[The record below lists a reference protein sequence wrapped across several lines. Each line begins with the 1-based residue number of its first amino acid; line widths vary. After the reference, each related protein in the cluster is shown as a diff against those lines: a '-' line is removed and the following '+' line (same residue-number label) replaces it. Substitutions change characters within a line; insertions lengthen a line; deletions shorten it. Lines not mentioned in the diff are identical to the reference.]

1 MKLNHISTA
10 VVFVA
15 AGMLLAVSCGHESK
29 EKAQVT
35 HADSVLFAAGRALD
49 YTRLLELTD
58 SFEHEGAITRMN
70 ANRWRGVGYNNLGK
84 VRSAEYYYRK
94 VVDAKIE
101 TDKDLYYYNKSVRRL
116 AELLVRRGEY
126 EEALRVAM
134 PAIDRLR
141 SSEDYSE
148 KDMAILLN
156 TIGCCQLNLGRL
168 TEAAQNYESAR
179 QRLLELAAKDPSHR
193 DLDDA
198 IMAVDDIALS
208 YINTHHYSEAQQ
220 WTAVTDSLMAVRLQN
235 VTEDRRK
242 LVEEYRGRVA
252 LHRMLVLQGM
262 GQQREAA
269 KLYRELADSDF
280 GKSDEGLIGLATY
293 LMEAGRMGEAADNFT
308 HLDQLVQQRGLEP
321 TLDNISTYLLPK
333 YKANVGAG
341 RIDSAL
347 AVGLKLCDMLDSV
360 LVTSKSNDAAELA
373 TIYDTQQKENMI
385 AEQQAD
391 MSRQRMRSILIVSL
405 LVFAFLAFYIYHRI
419 KAQRRL
425 AHAYQQLELAHH
437 KLEAVNTQLEMA
449 NTQLEKANTQLET
462 ANAQLE
468 QKNEE
473 LTVANERAE
482 ESSRMKTNF
491 IQQISHEIRTPL
503 NILSGFTQVITMPDM
518 ELDDDTRQDINRQI
532 NENTNRITGLVNKML
547 ELSDVNSRAVIEK
560 NDYVL
565 AIQIAAQAAED
576 SEQKKC
582 TALGIGWARTGGES
596 LAIEEEEAL
605 AVDGIENVSK
615 VLEEIENDRLPDL
628 KYFEGLACDGG
639 CVGGPIVFENVY
651 IARNRIRKL
660 VVDLPKEKISDA
672 VSLEEVRSLGND
684 LCFDKPIRPIE
695 AMKLDQDFAEALK
708 KMDRIEEIAKQLP
721 GLDCGSCGSPTCRA
735 LAEDIVCGYARELDC
750 LFLLKQKVS
759 EMAKQMVEIS
769 ELTRE

>member
-1 MKLNHISTA
+1 MKLNHRLTA

-15 AGMLLAVSCGHESK
+15 AGLLLAVSCGHESK
-29 EKAQVT
+29 EKTLAT

-70 ANRWRGVGYNNLGK
+70 ANRWRGVCYNNLGK

-116 AELLVRRGEY
+116 AELLVRRGQY

-168 TEAAQNYESAR
+168 TEAAKNYESAR
-179 QRLLELAAKDPSHR
+179 QRLLELAAKDPSQR
-193 DLDDA
+193 NLDDA

-208 YINTHHYSEAQQ
+208 YIKTRHYDEAQQ
-220 WTAVTDSLMAVRLQN
+220 WTAITDSLMAVRLQN
-235 VTEDRRK
+235 VTPDRRK

-269 KLYRELADSDF
+269 KMYKELADSDF

-308 HLDQLVQQRGLEP
+308 HLDQLVLQRVLEP

-391 MSRQRMRSILIVSL
+391 MSRQRMWSILVVSL
-405 LVFAFLAFYIYHRI
+405 LVFAFLAFYIYHRF

-425 AHAYQQLELAHH
+425 AHAYQQLEVAHH
-437 KLEAVNTQLEMA
+437 KLEVV
-449 NTQLEKANTQLET
+449 
-462 ANAQLE
+462 NAQLE

-518 ELDDDTRQDINRQI
+518 ELDDDTRHDINRQI

-547 ELSDVNSRAVIEK
+547 ELSDVNSRAVIEC
-560 NDYVL
+560 NDHVL
-565 AIQIAAQAAED
+565 AVQIAAQAAED
-576 SEQKKC
+576 SGIT
-582 TALGIGWARTGGES
+582 TADHLHFDMEMGEGGDTAMLQTNLAAATRVLTLVLDNARKFTKG
-596 LAIEEEEAL
+596 
-605 AVDGIENVSK
+605 
-615 VLEEIENDRLPDL
+615 
-628 KYFEGLACDGG
+628 
-639 CVGGPIVFENVY
+639 
-651 IARNRIRKL
+651 
-660 VVDLPKEKISDA
+660 
-672 VSLEEVRSLGND
+672 
-684 LCFDKPIRPIE
+684 
-695 AMKLDQDFAEALK
+695 AEALHREEDAVADPGDK
-708 KMDRIEEIAKQLP
+708 KSVVLRIAQDGQRVRFTVEDTGIGIPAEESEHIFDEFVQLNEYYDGTGI
-721 GLDCGSCGSPTCRA
+721 GLTVARS
-735 LAEDIVCGYARELDC
+735 LARRLGGDVVLDTSYTGGARFVVTLNN
-750 LFLLKQKVS
+750 
-759 EMAKQMVEIS
+759 
-769 ELTRE
+769 

>member
-1 MKLNHISTA
+1 MKIKYISAHMAWLA
-10 VVFVA
+10 VV
-15 AGMLLAVSCGHESK
+15 LLLGVSCGHESK
-29 EKAQVT
+29 EKTQVT

-116 AELLVRRGEY
+116 AELLVRRGQY

-179 QRLLELAAKDPSHR
+179 QRLLELAAKDPSQR
-193 DLDDA
+193 NLDDA
-198 IMAVDDIALS
+198 IMAVDDISLS
-208 YINTHHYSEAQQ
+208 YIKTRHYDEAQQ
-220 WTAVTDSLMAVRLQN
+220 WTAITDSLMTVRLQN

-252 LHRMLVLQGM
+252 LHRMLVLQGL

-269 KLYRELADSDF
+269 RIYTELADSDF

-373 TIYDTQQKENMI
+373 TIYDTQQKESMI

-405 LVFAFLAFYIYHRI
+405 LVFAFLAIYIYHRI

-425 AHAYQQLELAHH
+425 AQAYQQLELAHH
-437 KLEAVNTQLEMA
+437 KLEAV
-449 NTQLEKANTQLET
+449 NTQLET

-547 ELSDVNSRAVIEK
+547 ELSDVNSRAVIEC
-560 NDYVL
+560 NDHVL
-565 AIQIAAQAAED
+565 AVQIAAQAAED
-576 SEQKKC
+576 SGIT
-582 TALGIGWARTGGES
+582 TADHLQFDMEMGEGGDTAMLQTNLAAATRVLTLVLDNARKFTKG
-596 LAIEEEEAL
+596 
-605 AVDGIENVSK
+605 
-615 VLEEIENDRLPDL
+615 
-628 KYFEGLACDGG
+628 
-639 CVGGPIVFENVY
+639 
-651 IARNRIRKL
+651 
-660 VVDLPKEKISDA
+660 
-672 VSLEEVRSLGND
+672 
-684 LCFDKPIRPIE
+684 
-695 AMKLDQDFAEALK
+695 AEALHHEEAAAADAGDK
-708 KMDRIEEIAKQLP
+708 KSVVLRIAQDGQRVLFTVEDTGIGIPAEESEHIFDEFVQLNEYYDGTGI
-721 GLDCGSCGSPTCRA
+721 GLTVARS
-735 LAEDIVCGYARELDC
+735 LARRLGGDVVLDTSYTGGARFVVTLNNKTINQ
-750 LFLLKQKVS
+750 L
-759 EMAKQMVEIS
+759 
-769 ELTRE
+769 

>member
-193 DLDDA
+193 NLDDA

-220 WTAVTDSLMAVRLQN
+220 WTAVTDSLMTVRLQN

-269 KLYRELADSDF
+269 KLYRELANTDF
-280 GKSDEGLIGLATY
+280 GHSDEGLIGLATY

-373 TIYDTQQKENMI
+373 TIYDTQQKESMI

-405 LVFAFLAFYIYHRI
+405 LVFAFLAIYIYHRI

-437 KLEAVNTQLEMA
+437 KLEAV
-449 NTQLEKANTQLET
+449 NTQLET

-547 ELSDVNSRAVIEK
+547 ELSDVNSRAVIEC
-560 NDYVL
+560 NDHVL
-565 AIQIAAQAAED
+565 AVQIAAQAAED
-576 SEQKKC
+576 SGIT
-582 TALGIGWARTGGES
+582 TADHLNFDMEMGEGGDTAMLQTNLAAATRVLTLVLDNARKFTKG
-596 LAIEEEEAL
+596 
-605 AVDGIENVSK
+605 
-615 VLEEIENDRLPDL
+615 
-628 KYFEGLACDGG
+628 
-639 CVGGPIVFENVY
+639 
-651 IARNRIRKL
+651 
-660 VVDLPKEKISDA
+660 
-672 VSLEEVRSLGND
+672 
-684 LCFDKPIRPIE
+684 
-695 AMKLDQDFAEALK
+695 AEALHHEEAAAADAGDK
-708 KMDRIEEIAKQLP
+708 KSVVLRIAQDGQRVLFTVEDTGIGIPAEESEHIFDEFVQLNEYYDGTGI
-721 GLDCGSCGSPTCRA
+721 GLTVARS
-735 LAEDIVCGYARELDC
+735 LARRLGGDVVLDTSYTGGARFVVTL
-750 LFLLKQKVS
+750 
-759 EMAKQMVEIS
+759 
-769 ELTRE
+769 

>member
-1 MKLNHISTA
+1 MKIKYISAHMAWLA
-10 VVFVA
+10 VVL
-15 AGMLLAVSCGHESK
+15 LLAVSCGHESK
-29 EKAQVT
+29 EKTQVT

-116 AELLVRRGEY
+116 AELLVRRGQY

-168 TEAAQNYESAR
+168 TEAAKNYESAR
-179 QRLLELAAKDPSHR
+179 QRLLELAAKDPSQR
-193 DLDDA
+193 NLDDA

-220 WTAVTDSLMAVRLQN
+220 WTAVTDSLMTVRLQN

-269 KLYRELADSDF
+269 KIYTELADSDF

-391 MSRQRMRSILIVSL
+391 MSRQRMWSILIVSL
-405 LVFAFLAFYIYHRI
+405 LVFAFLAIYIYHHI

-437 KLEAVNTQLEMA
+437 KLEAV
-449 NTQLEKANTQLET
+449 NTQLET

-547 ELSDVNSRAVIEK
+547 ELSDVNSRAVIEC
-560 NDYVL
+560 NDHVL
-565 AIQIAAQAAED
+565 AVQIAAQAAED
-576 SEQKKC
+576 SGIT
-582 TALGIGWARTGGES
+582 TADHLQFDMEMGEGGDTAMLQTNLAAATRVLTLVLDNARKFTKG
-596 LAIEEEEAL
+596 
-605 AVDGIENVSK
+605 
-615 VLEEIENDRLPDL
+615 
-628 KYFEGLACDGG
+628 
-639 CVGGPIVFENVY
+639 
-651 IARNRIRKL
+651 
-660 VVDLPKEKISDA
+660 
-672 VSLEEVRSLGND
+672 
-684 LCFDKPIRPIE
+684 
-695 AMKLDQDFAEALK
+695 AEALHHEEAAAADAGDK
-708 KMDRIEEIAKQLP
+708 KSVVLRIAQDGQRVLFTVEDTGIGIPAEESEHIFDEFVQLNEYYDGTGI
-721 GLDCGSCGSPTCRA
+721 GLTVARS
-735 LAEDIVCGYARELDC
+735 LARRLGGDVVLDTSYTGGARFVVTLNN
-750 LFLLKQKVS
+750 
-759 EMAKQMVEIS
+759 
-769 ELTRE
+769 

>member
-1 MKLNHISTA
+1 MKLNHLTTT

-58 SFEHEGAITRMN
+58 SFEQSGAISRIS

-179 QRLLELAAKDPSHR
+179 QRLLELAAKDPSQR
-193 DLDDA
+193 NLDDA
-198 IMAVDDIALS
+198 IMTVDDIALS
-208 YINTHHYSEAQQ
+208 YIKTHHYSEAQK

-269 KLYRELADSDF
+269 RIYTELADSDF

-373 TIYDTQQKENMI
+373 TIYDTQQKESMI

-405 LVFAFLAFYIYHRI
+405 LVFAFLAIYIYHRI

-449 NTQLEKANTQLET
+449 NAQLET
-462 ANAQLE
+462 
-468 QKNEE
+468 KNEE
-473 LTVANERAE
+473 LTVANARAE

-547 ELSDVNSRAVIEK
+547 ELSDVNSRAVIEC
-560 NDYVL
+560 NDHVL
-565 AIQIAAQAAED
+565 AVQIAAQAAED
-576 SEQKKC
+576 SGIT
-582 TALGIGWARTGGES
+582 TADHLQFDMEMGEGGDTAMLQTNLAAATRVLTLVLDNARKFTKG
-596 LAIEEEEAL
+596 
-605 AVDGIENVSK
+605 
-615 VLEEIENDRLPDL
+615 
-628 KYFEGLACDGG
+628 
-639 CVGGPIVFENVY
+639 
-651 IARNRIRKL
+651 
-660 VVDLPKEKISDA
+660 
-672 VSLEEVRSLGND
+672 
-684 LCFDKPIRPIE
+684 
-695 AMKLDQDFAEALK
+695 AEALHREENAAVDAGDK
-708 KMDRIEEIAKQLP
+708 KSVVLRIAQDGQRVLFTVEDTGVGIPAEESEHIFDEFVQLNEYYDGTGI
-721 GLDCGSCGSPTCRA
+721 GLTVARS
-735 LAEDIVCGYARELDC
+735 LARRLGGDVVLDTSYTGGARFVVTLYN
-750 LFLLKQKVS
+750 
-759 EMAKQMVEIS
+759 
-769 ELTRE
+769 

>member
-1 MKLNHISTA
+1 MKLKHKSVILIVLTA
-10 VVFVA
+10 
-15 AGMLLAVSCGHESK
+15 GLMLAVSCGREDRKIS
-29 EKAQVT
+29 QVS

-141 SSEDYSE
+141 SSEDYSD

-168 TEAAQNYESAR
+168 TEAAKNYESAR
-179 QRLLELAAKDPSHR
+179 QRLLELAAKDPSQR
-193 DLDDA
+193 NLDDA

-208 YINTHHYSEAQQ
+208 YINTHHYSEAQK
-220 WTAVTDSLMAVRLQN
+220 WTAVTDSLMTVRLQN

-252 LHRMLVLQGM
+252 LHRMLVLQGL

-269 KLYRELADSDF
+269 RIYTELADSDF

-333 YKANVGAG
+333 YKANMGAG

-373 TIYDTQQKENMI
+373 TIYDTQQKESMI

-437 KLEAVNTQLEMA
+437 KLEAVNTQLE
-449 NTQLEKANTQLET
+449 TANTQLET

-547 ELSDVNSRAVIEK
+547 ELSDVNSRAVIEC
-560 NDYVL
+560 NDHVL
-565 AIQIAAQAAED
+565 AVQIAAQAAED
-576 SEQKKC
+576 SGIT
-582 TALGIGWARTGGES
+582 TADHLNFDMEMGEGGDTAMLQTNLAAATRVLTLVLDNARKFTKG
-596 LAIEEEEAL
+596 
-605 AVDGIENVSK
+605 
-615 VLEEIENDRLPDL
+615 
-628 KYFEGLACDGG
+628 
-639 CVGGPIVFENVY
+639 
-651 IARNRIRKL
+651 
-660 VVDLPKEKISDA
+660 
-672 VSLEEVRSLGND
+672 
-684 LCFDKPIRPIE
+684 
-695 AMKLDQDFAEALK
+695 AEALHHEEAAAADAGDK
-708 KMDRIEEIAKQLP
+708 KSVVLRIAQDGQRVLFTVEDTGIGIPAEESEHIFDEFVQLNEYYDGTGI
-721 GLDCGSCGSPTCRA
+721 GLTVARS
-735 LAEDIVCGYARELDC
+735 LARRLGGNVVLDTSYTGGARFVVTL
-750 LFLLKQKVS
+750 
-759 EMAKQMVEIS
+759 
-769 ELTRE
+769 

>member
-1 MKLNHISTA
+1 MKIKYISAHMAWLA
-10 VVFVA
+10 VVL
-15 AGMLLAVSCGHESK
+15 LLAVSCGHESK
-29 EKAQVT
+29 EKTQVT

-116 AELLVRRGEY
+116 AELLVRRGQY

-168 TEAAQNYESAR
+168 TEAAKNYESAR
-179 QRLLELAAKDPSHR
+179 QRLLELAAKDPSQR
-193 DLDDA
+193 NLDDA

-220 WTAVTDSLMAVRLQN
+220 WTAVTDSLMTVRLQD
-235 VTEDRRK
+235 VTPDRRK

-252 LHRMLVLQGM
+252 LHRMLVLQGL

-269 KLYRELADSDF
+269 KMYKELADSDF

-373 TIYDTQQKENMI
+373 TIYDTQQKESMI

-405 LVFAFLAFYIYHRI
+405 LVFAFLAIYIYHRI

-437 KLEAVNTQLEMA
+437 KLEVV
-449 NTQLEKANTQLET
+449 
-462 ANAQLE
+462 NAQLE

-547 ELSDVNSRAVIEK
+547 ELSDVNSRAVIEC
-560 NDYVL
+560 NDHVL
-565 AIQIAAQAAED
+565 AVQIAAQAAED
-576 SEQKKC
+576 SGIT
-582 TALGIGWARTGGES
+582 TADHLQFDMEMGEGGDTAMLQTNLAAATRVLTLVLDNARKFTKG
-596 LAIEEEEAL
+596 
-605 AVDGIENVSK
+605 
-615 VLEEIENDRLPDL
+615 
-628 KYFEGLACDGG
+628 
-639 CVGGPIVFENVY
+639 
-651 IARNRIRKL
+651 
-660 VVDLPKEKISDA
+660 
-672 VSLEEVRSLGND
+672 
-684 LCFDKPIRPIE
+684 
-695 AMKLDQDFAEALK
+695 AEALHHEEAAAADAGDK
-708 KMDRIEEIAKQLP
+708 KSVVLRIAQDGQRVLFTVEDTGIGIPAEESEHIFDEFVQLNEYYDGTGI
-721 GLDCGSCGSPTCRA
+721 GLTVARS
-735 LAEDIVCGYARELDC
+735 LARRLGGDVVLDTSYTGGARFVVTLNN
-750 LFLLKQKVS
+750 
-759 EMAKQMVEIS
+759 
-769 ELTRE
+769 

>member
-1 MKLNHISTA
+1 MKLKHKSVILIVLTA
-10 VVFVA
+10 
-15 AGMLLAVSCGHESK
+15 GLMLAVSCGREDRKIS
-29 EKAQVT
+29 QVS

-168 TEAAQNYESAR
+168 TEAAKNYESSR
-179 QRLLELAAKDPSHR
+179 QRLLELAAKDPSQR
-193 DLDDA
+193 NLDDA

-208 YINTHHYSEAQQ
+208 YIKTHHYSEAQK

-269 KLYRELADSDF
+269 RIYTELADSDF

-308 HLDQLVQQRGLEP
+308 HLDQLVQERGLEP

-405 LVFAFLAFYIYHRI
+405 LVFAFLAIYIYHRT

-437 KLEAVNTQLEMA
+437 KLEAVNTQLE
-449 NTQLEKANTQLET
+449 TANTQLET

-547 ELSDVNSRAVIEK
+547 ELSDVNSRAVIEC
-560 NDYVL
+560 NDHVL
-565 AIQIAAQAAED
+565 AVQIAAQAAED
-576 SEQKKC
+576 SGIT
-582 TALGIGWARTGGES
+582 TADHLNFDMEMGEGGDTAMLQTNLAAATRVLTLVLDNARKFTKG
-596 LAIEEEEAL
+596 
-605 AVDGIENVSK
+605 
-615 VLEEIENDRLPDL
+615 
-628 KYFEGLACDGG
+628 
-639 CVGGPIVFENVY
+639 
-651 IARNRIRKL
+651 
-660 VVDLPKEKISDA
+660 
-672 VSLEEVRSLGND
+672 
-684 LCFDKPIRPIE
+684 
-695 AMKLDQDFAEALK
+695 AEALHHEEAAAADAGDK
-708 KMDRIEEIAKQLP
+708 KSVVLRIAQDGQRVLFTVEDTGIGIPAEESEHIFDEFVQLNEYYDGTGI
-721 GLDCGSCGSPTCRA
+721 GLTVARS
-735 LAEDIVCGYARELDC
+735 LARRLGGNVVLDTSYTGGARFVVTL
-750 LFLLKQKVS
+750 
-759 EMAKQMVEIS
+759 
-769 ELTRE
+769 

>member
-15 AGMLLAVSCGHESK
+15 AGLLLAVSCGHESK

-134 PAIDRLR
+134 PAIGRLR

-168 TEAAQNYESAR
+168 TEAAKNYESSR
-179 QRLLELAAKDPSHR
+179 QRLLELAAKDPSQR
-193 DLDDA
+193 NLDDA

-208 YINTHHYSEAQQ
+208 YIKTHHYSEAQK
-220 WTAVTDSLMAVRLQN
+220 WTAVTDSLMTVRLQN

-269 KLYRELADSDF
+269 RIYTELADSDF

-405 LVFAFLAFYIYHRI
+405 LVFAFLAIYIYHRI

-437 KLEAVNTQLEMA
+437 KLEAVNTQLE
-449 NTQLEKANTQLET
+449 TT
-462 ANAQLE
+462 NAQLE

-547 ELSDVNSRAVIEK
+547 ELSDVNSRAVIER
-560 NDYVL
+560 NDHVL
-565 AIQIAAQAAED
+565 AVQIAAQAAED
-576 SEQKKC
+576 SGIT
-582 TALGIGWARTGGES
+582 TADHLNFDMEMGEGGDTAMLQTNLAAATRVLTLVLDNARKFTKG
-596 LAIEEEEAL
+596 
-605 AVDGIENVSK
+605 
-615 VLEEIENDRLPDL
+615 
-628 KYFEGLACDGG
+628 
-639 CVGGPIVFENVY
+639 
-651 IARNRIRKL
+651 
-660 VVDLPKEKISDA
+660 
-672 VSLEEVRSLGND
+672 
-684 LCFDKPIRPIE
+684 
-695 AMKLDQDFAEALK
+695 AEALHREENAAVDAADK
-708 KMDRIEEIAKQLP
+708 KSVVLRIAQDGERVLFTVEDTGIGIPAEESEHIFDEFVQLNEYYDGTGI
-721 GLDCGSCGSPTCRA
+721 GLTVARS
-735 LAEDIVCGYARELDC
+735 LARRLGGNVVLDTSYTGGARFVVTL
-750 LFLLKQKVS
+750 
-759 EMAKQMVEIS
+759 
-769 ELTRE
+769 

>member
-29 EKAQVT
+29 EEAQVT

-168 TEAAQNYESAR
+168 TEAAKNYESAR
-179 QRLLELAAKDPSHR
+179 QRLLELAAKDPSQR
-193 DLDDA
+193 NLDDA

-208 YINTHHYSEAQQ
+208 YIKTHHYSEAQQ
-220 WTAVTDSLMAVRLQN
+220 WTAVTDSLMTVRLQN

-242 LVEEYRGRVA
+242 LVEDYRGRVA
-252 LHRMLVLQGM
+252 LHRMLVLQGL

-269 KLYRELADSDF
+269 RIYTELADSDF

-437 KLEAVNTQLEMA
+437 KLEAVNTQLE
-449 NTQLEKANTQLET
+449 T

-547 ELSDVNSRAVIEK
+547 ELSDVNSRAVIEC
-560 NDYVL
+560 NDHVL
-565 AIQIAAQAAED
+565 AVQIAAQAAED
-576 SEQKKC
+576 SGIT
-582 TALGIGWARTGGES
+582 TADHLNFDMEMGEGGDTAMLQTNLAAATRVLTLVLDNARKFTKG
-596 LAIEEEEAL
+596 
-605 AVDGIENVSK
+605 
-615 VLEEIENDRLPDL
+615 
-628 KYFEGLACDGG
+628 
-639 CVGGPIVFENVY
+639 
-651 IARNRIRKL
+651 
-660 VVDLPKEKISDA
+660 
-672 VSLEEVRSLGND
+672 
-684 LCFDKPIRPIE
+684 
-695 AMKLDQDFAEALK
+695 AEALHHEEAAAADAGDK
-708 KMDRIEEIAKQLP
+708 KSVVLRIAQDGQRVLFTVEDTGIGIPAEESEHIFDEFVQLNEYYDGTGI
-721 GLDCGSCGSPTCRA
+721 GLTVARS
-735 LAEDIVCGYARELDC
+735 LARRLGGDVVLDTSYTGGARFVVTL
-750 LFLLKQKVS
+750 
-759 EMAKQMVEIS
+759 
-769 ELTRE
+769 

>member
-1 MKLNHISTA
+1 MKLNHLTTT

-15 AGMLLAVSCGHESK
+15 AGLLLAVS
-29 EKAQVT
+29 
-35 HADSVLFAAGRALD
+35 SVLFAAGRALD

-70 ANRWRGVGYNNLGK
+70 ANRWRGVGFNNLGK

-168 TEAAQNYESAR
+168 TEAAKNYESAR
-179 QRLLELAAKDPSHR
+179 QRLLELAAKDPSQR
-193 DLDDA
+193 NLDDA

-208 YINTHHYSEAQQ
+208 YINTRHYSEAQQ
-220 WTAVTDSLMAVRLQN
+220 WTAVTDSLMTVRLQN

-252 LHRMLVLQGM
+252 LHRMLVLQGL

-269 KLYRELADSDF
+269 RIYTELADSDF

-391 MSRQRMRSILIVSL
+391 MSRQRMWSILVVSL

-425 AHAYQQLELAHH
+425 AHAYQQLEVAHH
-437 KLEAVNTQLEMA
+437 KLEVV
-449 NTQLEKANTQLET
+449 
-462 ANAQLE
+462 NAQLE

-547 ELSDVNSRAVIEK
+547 ELSDVNSRAVIEC
-560 NDYVL
+560 NDHVL
-565 AIQIAAQAAED
+565 AMQIAAQAAED
-576 SEQKKC
+576 SGIT
-582 TALGIGWARTGGES
+582 TADHLQFDMEMGEGGDTAMLQTNLAAATRVLTLVLDNARKFTKG
-596 LAIEEEEAL
+596 
-605 AVDGIENVSK
+605 
-615 VLEEIENDRLPDL
+615 
-628 KYFEGLACDGG
+628 
-639 CVGGPIVFENVY
+639 
-651 IARNRIRKL
+651 
-660 VVDLPKEKISDA
+660 
-672 VSLEEVRSLGND
+672 
-684 LCFDKPIRPIE
+684 
-695 AMKLDQDFAEALK
+695 AEALHHEEAAAADAGDK
-708 KMDRIEEIAKQLP
+708 KSVVLRIAQDGQRVLFTVEDTGIGIPAEESEHIFDEFVQLNEYYDGTGI
-721 GLDCGSCGSPTCRA
+721 GLTVARS
-735 LAEDIVCGYARELDC
+735 LARRLGGDVVLDTSYTGGARFVVTLNN
-750 LFLLKQKVS
+750 
-759 EMAKQMVEIS
+759 
-769 ELTRE
+769 

>member
-1 MKLNHISTA
+1 MKLKHTSVILIVLTA
-10 VVFVA
+10 
-15 AGMLLAVSCGHESK
+15 GLMLAVSCGREDRKIS
-29 EKAQVT
+29 QVT
-35 HADSVLFAAGRALD
+35 HADSVLFDAGRAMD
-49 YTRLLELTD
+49 YEKLLALTD
-58 SFEHEGAITRMN
+58 SFEHAGIISHNN

-168 TEAAQNYESAR
+168 TEAAKNYESAR
-179 QRLLELAAKDPSHR
+179 QRLLELAAKDPSQR
-193 DLDDA
+193 NLDDA

-208 YINTHHYSEAQQ
+208 YINTHHYSEAQK
-220 WTAVTDSLMAVRLQN
+220 WTAVTDSLMTVRLQN

-252 LHRMLVLQGM
+252 LHRMLVLQGL

-269 KLYRELADSDF
+269 RIYTELADSDF

-373 TIYDTQQKENMI
+373 TIYDTQQKESMI

-405 LVFAFLAFYIYHRI
+405 LVFAFLAIYIYHRI

-449 NTQLEKANTQLET
+449 NTQLEKTNTQLET

-518 ELDDDTRQDINRQI
+518 DLDDETRQDINRQI

-547 ELSDVNSRAVIEK
+547 ELSDVNSRAVIEQ
-560 NDYVL
+560 NDSVL
-565 AIQIAAQAAED
+565 AVQIAAQAAED
-576 SEQKKC
+576 SGIT
-582 TALGIGWARTGGES
+582 TADHLNFDMEMGEGGDTAMLQTNLAAATRVLTLVLDNARKFTKG
-596 LAIEEEEAL
+596 
-605 AVDGIENVSK
+605 
-615 VLEEIENDRLPDL
+615 
-628 KYFEGLACDGG
+628 
-639 CVGGPIVFENVY
+639 
-651 IARNRIRKL
+651 
-660 VVDLPKEKISDA
+660 
-672 VSLEEVRSLGND
+672 
-684 LCFDKPIRPIE
+684 
-695 AMKLDQDFAEALK
+695 AEALHHEEAAAADAGDK
-708 KMDRIEEIAKQLP
+708 KSVVLRIAQDGQRVLFTVEDTGIGIPAEESEHIFDEFVQLNEYYDGTGI
-721 GLDCGSCGSPTCRA
+721 GLTVARS
-735 LAEDIVCGYARELDC
+735 LARRLGGDVVLDTSYTAGAR
-750 LFLLKQKVS
+750 FVFKV
-759 EMAKQMVEIS
+759 
-769 ELTRE
+769 

>member
-168 TEAAQNYESAR
+168 TEAAKNYESSR
-179 QRLLELAAKDPSHR
+179 QRLLELAAKDPSQR
-193 DLDDA
+193 NLDDA

-208 YINTHHYSEAQQ
+208 YIKTHHYSEAQK

-269 KLYRELADSDF
+269 RIYTELADSDF

-373 TIYDTQQKENMI
+373 TIYDTQQKESMI

-405 LVFAFLAFYIYHRI
+405 LVFAFLAIYIYHRI

-437 KLEAVNTQLEMA
+437 KLEAV
-449 NTQLEKANTQLET
+449 NTQLET

-547 ELSDVNSRAVIEK
+547 ELSDVNSRAVIEC
-560 NDYVL
+560 NDHVL
-565 AIQIAAQAAED
+565 AVQIAAQAAEE
-576 SEQKKC
+576 SGIT
-582 TALGIGWARTGGES
+582 TADHLQFDMEMGEGGDTAMLQTNLAAATRVLTLVLDNARKFTKG
-596 LAIEEEEAL
+596 
-605 AVDGIENVSK
+605 
-615 VLEEIENDRLPDL
+615 
-628 KYFEGLACDGG
+628 
-639 CVGGPIVFENVY
+639 
-651 IARNRIRKL
+651 
-660 VVDLPKEKISDA
+660 
-672 VSLEEVRSLGND
+672 
-684 LCFDKPIRPIE
+684 
-695 AMKLDQDFAEALK
+695 AEALHHEEAAAADAGDK
-708 KMDRIEEIAKQLP
+708 KSVVLRIAQDGQRVLFTVEDTGIGIPAEESEHIFDEFVQLNEYYDGTGI
-721 GLDCGSCGSPTCRA
+721 GLTVARS
-735 LAEDIVCGYARELDC
+735 LARRLGGDVVLDTSYTGGARFVVTLNN
-750 LFLLKQKVS
+750 
-759 EMAKQMVEIS
+759 
-769 ELTRE
+769 

>member
-179 QRLLELAAKDPSHR
+179 QRLLELAAKDPSQR
-193 DLDDA
+193 NLDDA

-208 YINTHHYSEAQQ
+208 YIKTHHYSEAQK

-269 KLYRELADSDF
+269 RIYTELADSDF

-437 KLEAVNTQLEMA
+437 KLEAVNTQLE
-449 NTQLEKANTQLET
+449 T

-547 ELSDVNSRAVIEK
+547 ELSDVNSRAVIEC
-560 NDYVL
+560 NDHVL
-565 AIQIAAQAAED
+565 AVQIAAQAAED
-576 SEQKKC
+576 SGIT
-582 TALGIGWARTGGES
+582 TADHLNFDMEMGEGGDTAMLQTNLAAATRVLTLVLDNARKFTKG
-596 LAIEEEEAL
+596 
-605 AVDGIENVSK
+605 
-615 VLEEIENDRLPDL
+615 
-628 KYFEGLACDGG
+628 
-639 CVGGPIVFENVY
+639 
-651 IARNRIRKL
+651 
-660 VVDLPKEKISDA
+660 
-672 VSLEEVRSLGND
+672 
-684 LCFDKPIRPIE
+684 
-695 AMKLDQDFAEALK
+695 AEALHHEEAAAADAGDK
-708 KMDRIEEIAKQLP
+708 KSVVLRIAQDGQRVLFTVEDTGIGIPAEESEHIFDEFVQLNEYYDGTGI
-721 GLDCGSCGSPTCRA
+721 GLTVARS
-735 LAEDIVCGYARELDC
+735 LARRLGGDVVLDTSYTGGARFVVTL
-750 LFLLKQKVS
+750 
-759 EMAKQMVEIS
+759 
-769 ELTRE
+769 

>member
-168 TEAAQNYESAR
+168 TEAAKNYESAR
-179 QRLLELAAKDPSHR
+179 QRLLELAAKDPSQR
-193 DLDDA
+193 NLDDA

-208 YINTHHYSEAQQ
+208 YIKTHHYSEAQK

-269 KLYRELADSDF
+269 RIYTELADSDF

-373 TIYDTQQKENMI
+373 TIYDTQQKESMI

-425 AHAYQQLELAHH
+425 AYAYRQLEAAHH
-437 KLEAVNTQLEMA
+437 KLEVVNA
-449 NTQLEKANTQLET
+449 QLEKANTQLET

-547 ELSDVNSRAVIEK
+547 ELSDVNSRAVIEC
-560 NDYVL
+560 NDHVL
-565 AIQIAAQAAED
+565 AVQIAAQAAED
-576 SEQKKC
+576 SGIT
-582 TALGIGWARTGGES
+582 TADHLNFDMEMGEGGDTAMLQTNLAAATRVLTLVLDNARKFTKG
-596 LAIEEEEAL
+596 
-605 AVDGIENVSK
+605 
-615 VLEEIENDRLPDL
+615 
-628 KYFEGLACDGG
+628 
-639 CVGGPIVFENVY
+639 
-651 IARNRIRKL
+651 
-660 VVDLPKEKISDA
+660 
-672 VSLEEVRSLGND
+672 
-684 LCFDKPIRPIE
+684 
-695 AMKLDQDFAEALK
+695 AEALHHEEAAAADAGDK
-708 KMDRIEEIAKQLP
+708 KSVVLRIAQDGQRVLFTVEDTGIGIPAEESEHIFDEFVQLNEYYDGTGI
-721 GLDCGSCGSPTCRA
+721 GLTVARS
-735 LAEDIVCGYARELDC
+735 LARRLGGNVVLDTSYTGGARFVVTL
-750 LFLLKQKVS
+750 
-759 EMAKQMVEIS
+759 
-769 ELTRE
+769 

>member
-29 EKAQVT
+29 EEAQVT

-168 TEAAQNYESAR
+168 TEAAKNYESAR
-179 QRLLELAAKDPSHR
+179 QRLLELAAKDPSQR
-193 DLDDA
+193 NLDDA

-208 YINTHHYSEAQQ
+208 YIKTHHYSEAQQ
-220 WTAVTDSLMAVRLQN
+220 WTAVTDSLMTVRLQN

-242 LVEEYRGRVA
+242 LVEDYRGRVA
-252 LHRMLVLQGM
+252 LHRMLVLQGL

-269 KLYRELADSDF
+269 RIYTELADSDF

-437 KLEAVNTQLEMA
+437 KLEAVNTQLE
-449 NTQLEKANTQLET
+449 T

-547 ELSDVNSRAVIEK
+547 ELSDVNSRAVIEC
-560 NDYVL
+560 NDHVL
-565 AIQIAAQAAED
+565 AVQIAAQAAED
-576 SEQKKC
+576 SGIT
-582 TALGIGWARTGGES
+582 TADHLNFDMEMGEGGDTAMLQTNLAAATRVLTLVLDNARKFTKG
-596 LAIEEEEAL
+596 
-605 AVDGIENVSK
+605 
-615 VLEEIENDRLPDL
+615 
-628 KYFEGLACDGG
+628 
-639 CVGGPIVFENVY
+639 
-651 IARNRIRKL
+651 
-660 VVDLPKEKISDA
+660 
-672 VSLEEVRSLGND
+672 
-684 LCFDKPIRPIE
+684 
-695 AMKLDQDFAEALK
+695 AEALHHEEAAAADAGDK
-708 KMDRIEEIAKQLP
+708 KSVVLRIAQDGQRVLFTVEDTGIGIPAEESEHIFDEFVQLNEYYDGTGI
-721 GLDCGSCGSPTCRA
+721 GLTVARS
-735 LAEDIVCGYARELDC
+735 LARRLGGDVVLDTSYTVRGNVVK
-750 LFLLKQKVS
+750 LNN
-759 EMAKQMVEIS
+759 
-769 ELTRE
+769 

>member
-29 EKAQVT
+29 EEAQVT

-141 SSEDYSE
+141 ASEDYSE

-179 QRLLELAAKDPSHR
+179 QRLLELAAKDPSQR

-198 IMAVDDIALS
+198 IMVMDDIALS
-208 YINTHHYSEAQQ
+208 YINAHHYSEAQK

-269 KLYRELADSDF
+269 RIYTELADSDF

-373 TIYDTQQKENMI
+373 TIYDTQQKESMI

-425 AHAYQQLELAHH
+425 AYAYRQLEAAHH
-437 KLEAVNTQLEMA
+437 KLEVVNA
-449 NTQLEKANTQLET
+449 QLEKANTQLET

-547 ELSDVNSRAVIEK
+547 ELSDVNSRAVIEC
-560 NDYVL
+560 NDHVL
-565 AIQIAAQAAED
+565 AVQIAAQAAED
-576 SEQKKC
+576 SGIT
-582 TALGIGWARTGGES
+582 TADHLNFDMEMGEGGDTAMLQTNLAAATRVLTLVLDNARKFTKG
-596 LAIEEEEAL
+596 
-605 AVDGIENVSK
+605 
-615 VLEEIENDRLPDL
+615 
-628 KYFEGLACDGG
+628 
-639 CVGGPIVFENVY
+639 
-651 IARNRIRKL
+651 
-660 VVDLPKEKISDA
+660 
-672 VSLEEVRSLGND
+672 
-684 LCFDKPIRPIE
+684 
-695 AMKLDQDFAEALK
+695 AEALHHEEAAAADAGDK
-708 KMDRIEEIAKQLP
+708 KSVVLRIAQDGQRVLFTVEDTGIGIPAEESEHIFDEFVQLNEYYDGTGI
-721 GLDCGSCGSPTCRA
+721 GLTVARS
-735 LAEDIVCGYARELDC
+735 LARRLGGNVVLDTSYTGGARFVVTL
-750 LFLLKQKVS
+750 
-759 EMAKQMVEIS
+759 
-769 ELTRE
+769 

>member
-29 EKAQVT
+29 EKTQVT

-58 SFEHEGAITRMN
+58 SFEQAGAISRIN

-94 VVDAKIE
+94 VVDTKIE

-168 TEAAQNYESAR
+168 TEAAKNYESSR
-179 QRLLELAAKDPSHR
+179 QRLLELAAKDPSQR
-193 DLDDA
+193 NLDDA

-208 YINTHHYSEAQQ
+208 YIKTHHYSEAQQ

-269 KLYRELADSDF
+269 RIYTELADSDF

-373 TIYDTQQKENMI
+373 TIYDTQQKESMI

-425 AHAYQQLELAHH
+425 AQAYQQLELAHH
-437 KLEAVNTQLEMA
+437 KLEAV
-449 NTQLEKANTQLET
+449 NTQLET

-547 ELSDVNSRAVIEK
+547 ELSDVNSRAVIDC
-560 NDYVL
+560 NDHVL
-565 AIQIAAQAAED
+565 AVQIAAQAAED
-576 SEQKKC
+576 SGIT
-582 TALGIGWARTGGES
+582 TAYHLQFDMEMGEGGDTAMLQTNLAAATRVLTLVLDNARKFTKG
-596 LAIEEEEAL
+596 
-605 AVDGIENVSK
+605 
-615 VLEEIENDRLPDL
+615 
-628 KYFEGLACDGG
+628 
-639 CVGGPIVFENVY
+639 
-651 IARNRIRKL
+651 
-660 VVDLPKEKISDA
+660 
-672 VSLEEVRSLGND
+672 
-684 LCFDKPIRPIE
+684 
-695 AMKLDQDFAEALK
+695 AEALHHEADAAAGAGDK
-708 KMDRIEEIAKQLP
+708 KSVVLRIAQDGQRVLFTVEDTGIGIPAEESEHIFDEFVQLNEYYDGTGI
-721 GLDCGSCGSPTCRA
+721 GLTVARS
-735 LAEDIVCGYARELDC
+735 LARRLGGDVVLDTSYTGGARFVVTL
-750 LFLLKQKVS
+750 
-759 EMAKQMVEIS
+759 
-769 ELTRE
+769 

>member
-168 TEAAQNYESAR
+168 TEAAKNYESSR
-179 QRLLELAAKDPSHR
+179 QRLLELAAKDPSQR
-193 DLDDA
+193 NLDDA

-208 YINTHHYSEAQQ
+208 YIKTHHYSEAQK

-269 KLYRELADSDF
+269 RIYTELADSDF

-373 TIYDTQQKENMI
+373 TIYDTQQKESMI

-405 LVFAFLAFYIYHRI
+405 LVFAFLAIYIYHRI

-437 KLEAVNTQLEMA
+437 KLEAV
-449 NTQLEKANTQLET
+449 NTQLET

-547 ELSDVNSRAVIEK
+547 ELSDVNSRAVIEC
-560 NDYVL
+560 NDHVL
-565 AIQIAAQAAED
+565 AVQIAAQAAEE
-576 SEQKKC
+576 SGIT
-582 TALGIGWARTGGES
+582 TADHLQFDMEMGEGGDTAMLQTNLAAATRVLTLVLDNARKFTKG
-596 LAIEEEEAL
+596 
-605 AVDGIENVSK
+605 
-615 VLEEIENDRLPDL
+615 
-628 KYFEGLACDGG
+628 
-639 CVGGPIVFENVY
+639 
-651 IARNRIRKL
+651 
-660 VVDLPKEKISDA
+660 
-672 VSLEEVRSLGND
+672 
-684 LCFDKPIRPIE
+684 
-695 AMKLDQDFAEALK
+695 AEALHHEEAAAADAGDK
-708 KMDRIEEIAKQLP
+708 KSVVLRIAQDGQRVLFTVEDTGIGIPAEESEHIFDEFVQLDAYYEGTGIGLTVARSMARRMGGDIQLDTDFNP
-721 GLDCGSCGSPTCRA
+721 G
-735 LAEDIVCGYARELDC
+735 ARFVMTLP
-750 LFLLKQKVS
+750 
-759 EMAKQMVEIS
+759 
-769 ELTRE
+769 R